1 MKSNKILLLILI
13 ISTGIIGALI
23 NITQDCLWFDEAC
36 TALLMRCSFPE
47 LLNDLKSDA
56 HPPLYFIGLKAFTL
70 LFGDSIFVMRLF
82 SIVGLLF
89 LALLGIGPV
98 KHLLGIKNGILFSIL
113 CLYLP
118 VSVSFA
124 QEARMYTWICFLIT
138 GMILYGYFS
147 IKSNQKKDWITF
159 TAFSIGAMYVHIYGS
174 LIFLTFS
181 SIAFFWILLRH
192 KNLLK
197 HFLLY
202 TIIVLIAY
210 IPWLQVT
217 LFQVSRATENPWF
230 VKTSIPQIVAP
241 LLLLFTDRFL
251 IINFIPG
258 FVLTALISY
267 YLFFRA
273 VRIFKKH
280 KDKFPLFVFGI
291 LICTFLI
298 AVFVSIFIAPILMPR
313 YAFTVFGIF
322 LIMIIYGLNSIKN
335 IKVRFSIGILLIL
348 LFIPERIHVHAN
360 RINGPI
366 PEIQTYLKN
375 KTDST
380 QIFLHSNEHTSAT
393 FALYFPN
400 NIHYL
405 YDPALDV
412 TQRQFTRNGY
422 RINDWKT
429 IVKDMNV
436 VWVVNKMETHI
447 NKYVTGP
454 PKIIKDIDNT
464 LFNKTIESDTFKVV
478 PTWYRGKKYSKFE
491 MNPFWFQV
499 QIVRFDKKN

>member
-1 MKSNKILLLILI
+1 
-13 ISTGIIGALI
+13 
-23 NITQDCLWFDEAC
+23 
-36 TALLMRCSFPE
+36 
-47 LLNDLKSDA
+47 
-56 HPPLYFIGLKAFTL
+56 
-70 LFGDSIFVMRLF
+70 
-82 SIVGLLF
+82 
-89 LALLGIGPV
+89 
-98 KHLLGIKNGILFSIL
+98 
-113 CLYLP
+113 
-118 VSVSFA
+118 
-124 QEARMYTWICFLIT
+124 
-138 GMILYGYFS
+138 
-147 IKSNQKKDWITF
+147 
-159 TAFSIGAMYVHIYGS
+159 
-174 LIFLTFS
+174 
-181 SIAFFWILLRH
+181 
-192 KNLLK
+192 
-197 HFLLY
+197 
-202 TIIVLIAY
+202 
-210 IPWLQVT
+210 
-217 LFQVSRATENPWF
+217 
-230 VKTSIPQIVAP
+230 
-241 LLLLFTDRFL
+241 
-251 IINFIPG
+251 
-258 FVLTALISY
+258 
-267 YLFFRA
+267 
-273 VRIFKKH
+273 
-280 KDKFPLFVFGI
+280 
-291 LICTFLI
+291 
-298 AVFVSIFIAPILMPR
+298 
-313 YAFTVFGIF
+313 
-322 LIMIIYGLNSIKN
+322 MIIYGLNSIKN

-360 RINGPI
+360 RINGPL

-447 NKYVTGP
+447 NKYVTVP